1 MISLTRNDDVA
12 WAVCK
17 EEYEW
22 VAPYAPQEIQCTNG
36 PMIADQIK
44 LTKGEGGMMYLNEVK
59 VFGVTPKGSFH

>member
-1 MISLTRNDDVA
+1 M
-12 WAVCK
+12 CK